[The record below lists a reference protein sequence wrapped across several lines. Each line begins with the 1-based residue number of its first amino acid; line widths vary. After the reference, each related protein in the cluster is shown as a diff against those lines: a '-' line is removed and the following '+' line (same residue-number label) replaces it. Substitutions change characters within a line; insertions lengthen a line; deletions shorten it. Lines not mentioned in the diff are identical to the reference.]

1 MTVNSRKAR
10 EIKRFD
16 DYNSAQERL
25 PYWARSTNPIVR
37 RHLGLYWRTVP
48 PNLEPFMLIFGV
60 WAGLIALGILVEGV
74 FGIVM
79 LSFIA
84 SLLVIPLTLIVYAH
98 ILLHVTRSTTRNM
111 QAEMKNNTFRLLRT
125 TPMSLP
131 QIFLGKIAAA
141 LWERMDDWV
150 LTAQLALAFSAPLM
164 FRIYSEAWGS
174 GGLSAPLLTL
184 LALLVLMARMV
195 LEPLMLGVTS
205 VFIGL
210 VVPGRSRAVTASV
223 VLGAFYF
230 LLLNLMANLP
240 FVRGTELVDGT
251 LLPPNQTLI
260 FLFDFV
266 LPLLLPLL
274 VIASLLPL
282 ASRMVRD

>member
-1 MTVNSRKAR
+1 MTVNSRKS
-10 EIKRFD
+10 ELFNSKE
-16 DYNSAQERL
+16 DYHSAQQRL

-48 PNLEPFMLIFGV
+48 PQYEPFLMIFGIWV
-60 WAGLIALGILVEGV
+60 VLMGLGILFEGV
-74 FGIVM
+74 FGVIM

-84 SLLVIPLTLIVYAH
+84 SMLVIPVALFFYGRV
-98 ILLHVTRSTTRNM
+98 LLRVTRSTTRYM

-131 QIFLGKIAAA
+131 QIFLGKIAAG

-150 LTAQLALAFSAPLM
+150 MSAHLALAFSAPILFGM
-164 FRIYSEAWGS
+164 YSELWGE
-174 GGLSAPLLTL
+174 GLMAPALTL
-184 LALLVLMARMV
+184 LGLVVLMARMI

-205 VFIGL
+205 VFVGL
-210 VVPGRSRAVTASV
+210 VVPGRSRAVTTSV

-230 LLLNLMANLP
+230 LLLNLTANLP
-240 FVRGTELVDGT
+240 FVRGTELPDGT

-260 FLFDFV
+260 LLFDFA
-266 LPLLLPLL
+266 LPVLLPLL
-274 VIASLLPL
+274 IIGVLLPL
-282 ASRMVRD
+282 ASRFVQD

>member
-1 MTVNSRKAR
+1 MTVNSRKDR
-10 EIKRFD
+10 DMKRFD
-16 DYNSAQERL
+16 DYNSAQEQL

-48 PNLEPFMLIFGV
+48 PNLEPFLMIFGV
-60 WAGLIALGILVEGV
+60 WAGLIGLGVLIEGIL
-74 FGIVM
+74 GIVM

-84 SLLVIPLTLIVYAH
+84 SLLVIPLALLYYAY

-125 TPMSLP
+125 TPMSLS

-174 GGLSAPLLTL
+174 AGLSAPLLTL
-184 LALLVLMARMV
+184 LGLLVLMARLV

-210 VVPGRSRAVTASV
+210 VVPGSSRAVTASV

-230 LLLNLMANLP
+230 LLLNLLANLP

-251 LLPPNQTLI
+251 LLLPNQTLI

-266 LPLLLPLL
+266 LPVVLPLL
-274 VIASLLPL
+274 IMALLLPL
-282 ASRMVRD
+282 ASRVVRD